1 MLCILYDTSAYKSD
15 IEKKIEKPTLESNE
29 DKRAYLQY
37 QRQQSVPL
45 AQKGCASFHAFI
57 FIFMRRLYT
66 IINVVGS
73 NFKTA
78 G

>member
-1 MLCILYDTSAYKSD
+1 M
-15 IEKKIEKPTLESNE
+15 EKKIEKPTLKSNE

-37 QRQQSVPL
+37 RCQQSVPL
-45 AQKGCASFHAFI
+45 AQKGCASFHIFI

-73 NFKTA
+73 NFKTT

>member
-1 MLCILYDTSAYKSD
+1 MPYILYDTSAYKSD
-15 IEKKIEKPTLESNE
+15 IEKKIEKPTLKPNE

-45 AQKGCASFHAFI
+45 AQKGYTSFYAFI
-57 FIFMRRLYT
+57 FMQRLYT